1 MMATNYKG
9 IFITVEGPDKA
20 GKTTQLKMLKDYSEQ
35 NEKDWVFTRNPGGTE
50 LGNRLRN
57 IVLDSKET
65 ISDMAELM
73 IYIADRAHHVD
84 QFIRPKL
91 ETGKIVICDRFT
103 DSTMAYQGYGR
114 NMDLKLIDQMNIAV
128 CAEVRPT
135 LSILLT
141 VSEKVAN
148 ERSKGAEKDRLEQES
163 KLFFVRVRNGYNTI
177 AKTEPDRFKVIS
189 TDFMTPDE
197 VHAQVI
203 NYIEEHITDV
213 QTLRS
218 KGIYR

>member
-1 MMATNYKG
+1 MQAHYKG
-9 IFITVEGPDKA
+9 IFISIEGPDKA
-20 GKTTQLKMLKDYSEQ
+20 GKTTQLKMLKEYSEK
-35 NEKDWVFTRNPGGTE
+35 NTKEWLFKRNPGGTDW
-50 LGNRLRN
+50 GKRLRN

-84 QFIRPKL
+84 QLLRPNL
-91 ETGKIVICDRFT
+91 EAGHTIICDRFI

-114 NMDLKLIDQMNIAV
+114 QMDLKLIDQMNIAV

-141 VSEKVAN
+141 VSEKVAH

-177 AKTEPDRFKVIS
+177 AKGEPERYKVIS
-189 TDFMTPDE
+189 TDFLTPEE
-197 VHAQVI
+197 VHQQVTS
-203 NYIEEHITDV
+203 YIEEHIVDIA
-213 QTLRS
+213 TLRRNS
-218 KGIYR
+218 LHR

>member
-1 MMATNYKG
+1 MQAHYQG
-9 IFITVEGPDKA
+9 IFISIEGPDKA
-20 GKTTQLKMLKDYSEQ
+20 GKTTQLKMLKEHSEK
-35 NEKDWVFTRNPGGTE
+35 NNKEWLFTRNPGGTE

-57 IVLDSKET
+57 IVLDSKEV

-84 QFIRPKL
+84 QFLRPNL
-91 ETGKIVICDRFT
+91 EAGRVVICDRFA

-128 CAEVRPT
+128 CAEVKPT

-148 ERSKGAEKDRLEQES
+148 ERSKNAEKDRLEQES
-163 KLFFVRVRNGYNTI
+163 KLFFVRVRNGYNSI
-177 AKTEPDRFKVIS
+177 AKLEPDRFKVVS
-189 TDFMTPDE
+189 TDFMTPEE
-197 VHAQVI
+197 VHKQIVG
-203 NYIEEHITDV
+203 YIEEHIQDV
-213 QTLRS
+213 ATLR
-218 KGIYR
+218 RNAQHR

>member
-1 MMATNYKG
+1 MQAHHKG
-9 IFITVEGPDKA
+9 IFISIEGPDKA
-20 GKTTQLKMLKDYSEQ
+20 GKTTQLKMLKEYSET
-35 NEKDWVFTRNPGGTE
+35 NSKDWLFTRNPGGTE

-84 QFIRPKL
+84 QFLRPKL
-91 ETGKIVICDRFT
+91 EVGHVVICDRFA

-128 CAEVRPT
+128 CAEIKPT

-163 KLFFVRVRNGYNTI
+163 KLFFVRVRNGYNSI
-177 AKTEPDRFKVIS
+177 AKQEPDRFKVIS
-189 TDFMTPDE
+189 TDFMSPDE
-197 VHAQVI
+197 VHKQVI
-203 NYIEEHITDV
+203 DYIEDHIKDV
-213 QTLRS
+213 TNLRKS
-218 KGIYR
+218 LQHR

>member
-1 MMATNYKG
+1 MQAHYKG
-9 IFITVEGPDKA
+9 IFISIEGPDKA
-20 GKTTQLKMLKDYSEQ
+20 GKTTQLKMLKEYSEK
-35 NEKDWVFTRNPGGTE
+35 NSKEWLFTRNPGGTE
-50 LGNRLRN
+50 LGNRLRT
-57 IVLDSKET
+57 IVLDSREV

-84 QFIRPKL
+84 QFLRPNL
-91 ETGKIVICDRFT
+91 EAGRTVICDRFT

-141 VSEKVAN
+141 VSEKVAH
-148 ERSKGAEKDRLEQES
+148 ERSKGEEKDRLEQES

-177 AKTEPDRFKVIS
+177 AKGEPDRYKVIS
-189 TDFMTPDE
+189 TDFLTPEE
-197 VHAQVI
+197 VHKQVI
-203 NYIEEHITDV
+203 GYIEEHILDIAALRRN
-213 QTLRS
+213 TLHR
-218 KGIYR
+218 